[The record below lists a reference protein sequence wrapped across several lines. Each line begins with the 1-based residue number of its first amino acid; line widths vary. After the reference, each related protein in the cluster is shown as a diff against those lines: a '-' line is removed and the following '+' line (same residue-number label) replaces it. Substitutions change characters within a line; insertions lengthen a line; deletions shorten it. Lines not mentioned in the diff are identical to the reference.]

1 VLRIIKKIPA
11 KVNRT
16 IVTKSETPFV
26 SIGADHACE
35 QVNRMMKIHS
45 GLIGISNN
53 ANAQQRFFLA
63 TPEMSRLSTEF
74 KGQYGVTVHK
84 AQEHY

>member
-1 VLRIIKKIPA
+1 
-11 KVNRT
+11 
-16 IVTKSETPFV
+16 
-26 SIGADHACE
+26 
-35 QVNRMMKIHS
+35 MKIHS
-45 GLIGISNN
+45 GLIGISSNDN
-53 ANAQQRFFLA
+53 ARQRFFLA